1 MPTWSVR
8 LFGAEELRF
17 HQRYVGHLP
26 DIFWPI
32 FGCLLAAP
40 RRQLSRTRIA
50 GLLWPERDETAAR
63 HCLATA
69 LWRVRSKLPEPQD
82 LLIIDEESVGLRLT
96 ACWIDCAA
104 LEQRAGEAVAD
115 PGLLARAD
123 RRERLTRA
131 LALYRGGFMPDRQ
144 VEWLAI
150 ERERYRTIFLDAL
163 HLLASAEMDAGRFDR
178 AREAAR
184 RLCEVEPLRE
194 DAQRLLMTAHAR
206 CGNRGLALAQF
217 RTLQLLLQQELGIDA
232 MPETRQL
239 AGQIGAGQVAAATTS
254 TLALRELAGAPD
266 RALLLTARDYLSR
279 SLELIN
285 QTIGE

>member
-1 MPTWSVR
+1 MPAWSVR

-17 HQRYVGHLP
+17 HQRHVSQLP

-40 RRQLSRTRIA
+40 RHQLSRTRVA
-50 GLLWPERDETAAR
+50 GLLWPERDEAAAR

-69 LWRVRSKLPEPQD
+69 LWRVRSKLPERQD
-82 LLIIDEESVGLRLT
+82 LLVVDEESVGLRLT
-96 ACWIDCAA
+96 GCWIDCTV
-104 LEQRAGEAVAD
+104 LEQRASEALSD
-115 PGLLARAD
+115 PGLLVRLD

-131 LALYRGGFMPDRQ
+131 LAVYRGSFMPDRQ

-163 HLLASAEMDAGRFDR
+163 HQLASAEMDAGRFDR

-184 RLCEVEPLRE
+184 RLCEIEPLRE
-194 DAQRLLMTAHAR
+194 DAQRLLMTAHVR

-217 RTLQLLLQQELGIDA
+217 RTLQRLLQQELGIDA

-239 AGQIGAGQVAAATTS
+239 ADQIGADQIGGATIPA
-254 TLALRELAGAPD
+254 LALRELAGVPD

-285 QTIGE
+285 QTIGD